1 MTRSSVPR
9 SRGQL
14 GGERVPGLRAVHEL
28 LTARTRRVRRLI
40 VSTERDRSPLLDEI
54 LDLADDAGVSVERVD
69 AERVR
74 DEARVEAPQGVVAL
88 ADPIGPARLDD
99 LLAHPSAFLVALDG
113 VTDPRNL
120 GAVLRSAE
128 TAGATG
134 AIVPRHRSALLS
146 PAAVKAAAGAIE
158 HIPIALVGGVPAAL
172 EQAARAD
179 VWTIGLDAAGDTA
192 VFDVDLA
199 DRPLALVFGAE
210 GAGLA
215 RLTRD
220 RCDVVARIPM
230 HGQLESLNVSAAAAV
245 ACFEIARRR
254 AR

>member
-88 ADPIGPARLDD
+88 ADSIGPARLDD

-120 GAVLRSAE
+120 GAALRSAE

-134 AIVPRHRSALLS
+134 AIV
-146 PAAVKAAAGAIE
+146 
-158 HIPIALVGGVPAAL
+158 HIPFALVGGVPAAL
-172 EQAARAD
+172 EQAARAG